1 MARRSM
7 RPADVITRGG
17 WVFEVAHSVS
27 VGHVAWRVRGG
38 LFLALYV
45 RIDGDV
51 CMVRVWYG

>member
-1 MARRSM
+1 M
-7 RPADVITRGG
+7 RPADVITRRG
-17 WVFEVAHSVS
+17 WEFEVAHSVS

-51 CMVRVWYG
+51 CMVRV